1 MEKRIQKLNVTQRKT
16 GKYIEKGKML
26 FLVKIESINLELG
39 HCEIYK
45 NGKHILIIKNK
56 RNKVNSGSFL
66 ACYRLF
72 SSNFSVKATNFRW
85 KIIQFLWKD
94 FSKNMNLQPKW
105 RFEVISTSKQLL
117 AFWHRKS
124 AIFIR
129 NSKLSVGNLLRIVVE
144 KVWTFRYFLSR
155 NFFRDW
161 WSLKTIILF
170 VIQFLCRLKTVP
182 TFENLIF
189 KVTLRR
195 FF

>member
-72 SSNFSVKATNFRW
+72 SSIFSVKTTNFRW
-85 KIIQFLWKD
+85 KIIQFLWKN
-94 FSKNMNLQPKW
+94 SQK
-105 RFEVISTSKQLL
+105 FEFTAKMTFWVISTSKQLL
-117 AFWHRKS
+117 PFWHRNRQFLS
-124 AIFIR
+124 QIR
-129 NSKLSVGNLLRIVVE
+129 NFKLE
-144 KVWTFRYFLSR
+144 TF
-155 NFFRDW
+155 
-161 WSLKTIILF
+161 
-170 VIQFLCRLKTVP
+170 
-182 TFENLIF
+182 
-189 KVTLRR
+189 
-195 FF
+195 